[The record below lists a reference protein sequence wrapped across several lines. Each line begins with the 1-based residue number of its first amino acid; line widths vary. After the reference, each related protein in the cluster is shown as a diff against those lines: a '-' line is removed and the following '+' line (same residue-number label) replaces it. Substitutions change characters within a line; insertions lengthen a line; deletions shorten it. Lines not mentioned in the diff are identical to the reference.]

1 MDTKEQKRKAKEWKE
16 IQRLE
21 RELGRPRGN
30 SYLWYLLFVITIVYI
45 ADEITSTIGNQMNS
59 VIAQDLFAPVFG
71 AEFAVARMGA
81 FGTFALI
88 GTFGSFLYKPLSD
101 RYGRKPFLIV
111 NTVGMGAAMLV
122 ISLGYSIPVYILGA
136 TMVSFFIPHDVQML
150 YLMESVPAKKRV
162 TIYAVIKAITT
173 LFVILIPL
181 FRNLLMGSDIGRWHN
196 VYLALGIFAV
206 LVAMI
211 AAVGIRETE
220 PFMRRRLAY
229 LKMTQAER
237 QQARE
242 DKTGAGNANGGLGAA
257 FRYGMRNKQLRY
269 LLIGGGFA
277 MWGSLMTT
285 NYEAVMSQGYMTGF
299 MASGMD
305 MSAARVAAVPLVT
318 GGLLLFPIGQAL
330 LTALQ
335 GVISDRLG
343 RKQTVAIMGG
353 TALVCYIVFFAGA
366 RAGWNPSLIGFLSG
380 CAIGAY
386 WGCMDTCGGI
396 MCTESTPTNL
406 RASIMSVQP
415 MVAAACTFV
424 VGILSAVLVNILGDA
439 YLGPINMMI
448 AVPGMLIGILL
459 ILFKVRE
466 TKGVDLDAVTGH
478 EE

>member
-1 MDTKEQKRKAKEWKE
+1 MSSTKKRNYEKERKE
-16 IQRLE
+16 IQKWE
-21 RELGRPRGN
+21 KELARPRGN
-30 SYLWYLLFVITIVYI
+30 GYLSYLLFVITIVYI

-81 FGTFALI
+81 LSAFALI

-101 RYGRKPFLIV
+101 KYGRKPFLII
-111 NTVGMGAAMLV
+111 NTLGMGLAMVV

-136 TMVSFFIPHDVQML
+136 IMISFFIPHDVQML
-150 YLMESVPAKKRV
+150 YLMESVPAKRRV

-181 FRNLLMGSDIGRWHN
+181 LRDVLMGSDISKWHN
-196 VYLALGIFAV
+196 VYMALGVFAIV
-206 LVAMI
+206 IAII
-211 AAVGIRETE
+211 AAMGIRETE
-220 PFMRRRLAY
+220 PFMRRRIAY
-229 LKMTQAER
+229 LKQSEEER
-237 QQARE
+237 QLDKE
-242 DKTGAGNANGGLGAA
+242 DKSGAGANGGLGAG
-257 FRYGMRNKQLRY
+257 FRYGMKNKQLRW

-277 MWGSLMTT
+277 MWGTLMAN

-299 MASGMD
+299 LAEGMD
-305 MSAARVAAVPLVT
+305 TEAARIAAVPFVT
-318 GGLLLFPIGQAL
+318 SGLLLFPFGQAL

-335 GVISDRLG
+335 GIISDRIG
-343 RKQTVAIMGG
+343 RKITVAFMGG
-353 TALVCYIVFFAGA
+353 TALVCYTTFFMGA
-366 RAGWNPSLIGFLSG
+366 NAGWNPYLIGFLGG

-415 MVAAACTFV
+415 LVAAAFTFV
-424 VGILSAVLVNILGDA
+424 VGVLSAILTNILGDA
-439 YLGPINMMI
+439 FIGPINVAI
-448 AVPGMLIGILL
+448 AVPGMTIGILM
-459 ILFKVRE
+459 ILFKVKE
-466 TKGVDLDAVTGH
+466 TKGVDLEKVTGR